1 MCNLI
6 AKSYKQLMF
15 EQAEGKTGQKSLF
28 LLELRCFGY
37 GGGAMSWY
45 AGRMTE
51 FVTELSQL
59 RTLETSVRRADA
71 PANT

>member
-1 MCNLI
+1 
-6 AKSYKQLMF
+6 MF
-15 EQAEGKTGQKSLF
+15 EQAEGKTRQKSSF

-37 GGGAMSWY
+37 GGGAMSSY

-59 RTLETSVRRADA
+59 RTLEASVRRADA
-71 PANT
+71 TANT